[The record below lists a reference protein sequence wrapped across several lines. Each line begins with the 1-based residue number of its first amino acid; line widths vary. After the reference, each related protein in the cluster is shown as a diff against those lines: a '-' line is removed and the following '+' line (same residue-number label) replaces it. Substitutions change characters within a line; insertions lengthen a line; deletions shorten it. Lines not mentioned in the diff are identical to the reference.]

1 MKQINAEYK
10 TAFERFKNI
19 QEEVGNKTDTY
30 NSNKETSETAAEF
43 IEIINKLVLCEGLNI
58 DLCGRWIWLTGN
70 TYPYKDIIKSLN
82 FRWAS
87 KKKCWYWHKDED
99 ACKSRRNMSL
109 DDIKNKYGC
118 ETFKGMASPRLA
130 TA

>member
-99 ACKSRRNMSL
+99 VCKSRRNMSL